1 MIKIILLSSIMLLA
15 SCGSQTPEDER
26 TNHNNICIDGV
37 TYVYF
42 QAGVGYK
49 GFGYMSVKLD
59 ANSKVIPCGSGIELI
74 PQ

>member
-1 MIKIILLSSIMLLA
+1 MFLA

-26 TNHNNICIDGV
+26 TNHSTICIDGV

-42 QAGVGYK
+42 QAGAGYQ

-59 ANSKVIPCGSGIELI
+59 TNSKVIPCGSGIELI
-74 PQ
+74 PR